1 MAVTL
6 VKFENVKQFGFPETP
21 NALFIRSQIR
31 GPKTWVSLHK
41 YTQFKSCTQYSL
53 SCVPQIRKT
62 MKKKHHLHLER
73 SEMILLGLLRPYG
86 RDETVAR
93 IVLSSSI
100 DCFGLNRTQVIDSGL
115 IIFLNEFRNRYHA
128 RSRFRSFPGDW
139 FRRCGGLRG
148 ASAVRKP
155 KWVFF

>member
-1 MAVTL
+1 
-6 VKFENVKQFGFPETP
+6 
-21 NALFIRSQIR
+21 
-31 GPKTWVSLHK
+31 
-41 YTQFKSCTQYSL
+41 
-53 SCVPQIRKT
+53 

-155 KWVFF
+155 NYDDGFPELEQPGSYVSMSVFSFEAAINNQVFYPNLNSHNSQYCYGYLLLQLCIFKLYSTDL

>member
-1 MAVTL
+1 
-6 VKFENVKQFGFPETP
+6 
-21 NALFIRSQIR
+21 
-31 GPKTWVSLHK
+31 
-41 YTQFKSCTQYSL
+41 
-53 SCVPQIRKT
+53 
-62 MKKKHHLHLER
+62 
-73 SEMILLGLLRPYG
+73 MILLGLLRPYG

-155 KWVFF
+155 KTGVIWLLSLPCCVSIIKCLIQIKRHTNTAL

>member
-1 MAVTL
+1 
-6 VKFENVKQFGFPETP
+6 
-21 NALFIRSQIR
+21 
-31 GPKTWVSLHK
+31 
-41 YTQFKSCTQYSL
+41 
-53 SCVPQIRKT
+53 

-100 DCFGLNRTQVIDSGL
+100 DCFGFNRTQVIDSGL

-155 KWVFF
+155 K

>member
-1 MAVTL
+1 
-6 VKFENVKQFGFPETP
+6 
-21 NALFIRSQIR
+21 
-31 GPKTWVSLHK
+31 
-41 YTQFKSCTQYSL
+41 
-53 SCVPQIRKT
+53 

-155 KWVFF
+155 NYDDGFPARMLNEPAVPPFSSNDNGLSIELE

>member
-1 MAVTL
+1 
-6 VKFENVKQFGFPETP
+6 
-21 NALFIRSQIR
+21 
-31 GPKTWVSLHK
+31 
-41 YTQFKSCTQYSL
+41 
-53 SCVPQIRKT
+53 

-155 KWVFF
+155 NSLLPCVPLNISWFAQGIGMLEDAE

>member
-1 MAVTL
+1 
-6 VKFENVKQFGFPETP
+6 
-21 NALFIRSQIR
+21 
-31 GPKTWVSLHK
+31 
-41 YTQFKSCTQYSL
+41 
-53 SCVPQIRKT
+53 
-62 MKKKHHLHLER
+62 
-73 SEMILLGLLRPYG
+73 MILSGLLRPYG

-93 IVLSSSI
+93 IVFSSSI

-155 KWVFF
+155 R